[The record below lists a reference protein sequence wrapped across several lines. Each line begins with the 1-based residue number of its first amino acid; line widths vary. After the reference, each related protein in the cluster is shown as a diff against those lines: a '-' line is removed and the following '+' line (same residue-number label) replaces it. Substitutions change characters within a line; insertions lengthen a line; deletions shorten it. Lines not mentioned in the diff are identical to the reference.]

1 MKNVWLMIMSM
12 VAALALFT
20 GCKGE
25 EPLDNPGNAELT
37 LTQTLVEVTAEGGH
51 FEVGYTLKN
60 PVDGEKVTINS
71 EGKPWLKNIVVK
83 DSVIA
88 FDVDE
93 SYEKEERTSR
103 IELLYPGVY
112 PNPTIT
118 VKQAIG
124 KEYSIKLDLISATA
138 TTITLDVIPKD
149 KSMPYV
155 FILGNGKYIL
165 ENGLMENDSALW
177 ASDMEIFESFA
188 AAFGGNVSNAA
199 KAFMYVGEL
208 KSHTFTGVSANTE
221 YVAYAYGFDTE
232 TMQPTTEVSRLLI
245 KTADVSEYALDFD
258 FNVEVDGPKVSIDIT
273 PQGYDGYYY
282 FGVFWAK
289 DVPPGTT
296 PERLRELCEADW
308 EQNKAQYSSF
318 FDTPEEGLHFIFNEL
333 AYTGT
338 THLDVEL
345 DANTEFVLWA
355 FGLDGEALLNTVP
368 DTYYFS
374 TGSVAKSDNVFTL
387 SVADI
392 YPRKATVSIE
402 TTNDDS
408 YVATLVTSQ
417 RFANKTDDEIV
428 QYIIEKFS
436 LQYASG
442 DMNETATGLLP
453 STEYEL
459 LVFGCQVGSATTDLK
474 RLKFTTPEVVYADL
488 DFSLSLGNY
497 YNGTEL
503 AALNPDY
510 AAFSGYAIVNVAT
523 NVDSEAVN
531 CYFSAMNA
539 SEYSSYTYEQFV
551 EGLTAD
557 NPAEREG
564 SYLYEFDVPY
574 IFFGIAEDA
583 DGNFTEVWRSK
594 EIMFTSEGCSPAEEF
609 FESKAEEAPQ
619 RKAMSKGG
627 KIVSDRLSLER

>member
-1 MKNVWLMIMSM
+1 MKNVWLMIMSI

-20 GCKGE
+20 GCKGD

-124 KEYSIKLDLISATA
+124 KEYSIKLDFISATA

-177 ASDMEIFESFA
+177 ASDMEVFESFA

-208 KSHTFTGVSANTE
+208 KSHTFTGVSSNTE

-245 KTADVSEYALDFD
+245 KTADVSEYALDCD
-258 FNVEVDGPKVSIDIT
+258 FNVEVDGPQVSIDIT

-308 EQNKAQYSSF
+308 EQTKAQYSSF

-355 FGLDGEALLNTVP
+355 FGMDGEALLNTVP

-428 QYIIEKFS
+428 QYIIENFS

-442 DMNETATGLLP
+442 DMSETATGLLP

-459 LVFGCQVGSATTDLK
+459 LVFGCQVGSPTTDLK

-523 NVDSEAVN
+523 NVDTEAVN

-539 SEYSSYTYEQFV
+539 SEYSSYSYEQIV

-594 EIMFTSEGCSPAEEF
+594 EIMFTREGCSPAEEF
-609 FESKAEEAPQ
+609 FEAKNEAPI
-619 RKAMSKGG
+619 RRTGVARTATRGAM
-627 KIVSDRLSLER
+627 LSAEQ

>member
-1 MKNVWLMIMSM
+1 MKNVWLMIMCSM
-12 VAALALFT
+12 AALALFT
-20 GCKGE
+20 GCKGD
-25 EPLDNPGNAELT
+25 EPFDKPGEAELT
-37 LTQTLVEVTAEGGH
+37 LAQTIVEVTADGGH
-51 FEVGYTLKN
+51 FEVGYVLKN
-60 PVDGEKVTINS
+60 PTDGDMLKVNS
-71 EGKPWLKNIVVK
+71 EGHSWVKNIVVK

-88 FDVDE
+88 FDVDA
-93 SYEKEERTSR
+93 SYEKNERTSR

-118 VKQAIG
+118 VKQAVG

-138 TTITLDVIPKD
+138 TTITLDVTPKD
-149 KSMPYV
+149 KNMPYV

-177 ASDMEIFESFA
+177 ASDLEVFESFA
-188 AAFGGNVSNAA
+188 SAMGGDASDAA

-232 TMQPTTEVSRLLI
+232 TMKPTTEVSRLRI
-245 KTADVSEYALDFD
+245 KTTDVSEYALDFD
-258 FNVEVDGPKVSIDIT
+258 FNVEVDGPNVSIDIT

-282 FGVFWAK
+282 FGIFWAK
-289 DVPPGTT
+289 DVPQGTS
-296 PERLRELCEADW
+296 PERLRDLCEADW
-308 EQNKAQYSSF
+308 EQTKAQYSSF
-318 FDTPEEGLHFIFNEL
+318 FDTPEEGLHFVFNEL
-333 AYTGT
+333 AYSGT

-355 FGLDGEALLNTVP
+355 FGMDDEALLNTVP

-374 TGSVAKSDNVFTL
+374 TGNVTASDNVFTL
-387 SVADI
+387 SVADL
-392 YPRKATVSIE
+392 YPRKATVSVE
-402 TTNDDS
+402 TTNDDT

-417 RFANKTDDEIV
+417 RFANKTDDEIIH
-428 QYIIEKFS
+428 YIIDNFS

-442 DMNETATGLLP
+442 DMSETATGLLP

-459 LVFGCQVGSATTDLK
+459 LVFGCQAGSPTTDLK
-474 RLKFTTPEVVYADL
+474 RLRFTTPEVVYADL
-488 DFSLSLGNY
+488 DFSLSLGYY
-497 YNGTEL
+497 YNGTEV
-503 AALNPDY
+503 AMLNPDF
-510 AAFSGYAIVNVAT
+510 AAFSGYAIVNIAT
-523 NVDSEAVN
+523 NVDNEAVN
-531 CYFSAMNA
+531 CYFSAMEA
-539 SEYSSYTYEQFV
+539 SEYSSYTYEQIV

-594 EIMFTSEGCSPAEEF
+594 EIMFTRDGCSPAEEF
-609 FESKAEEAPQ
+609 FEAMEEAPM
-619 RKAMSKGG
+619 RRTGVARTATRGAM
-627 KIVSDRLSLER
+627 LSAEQ